1 MRTTIDMPRELHR
14 ALTSLAA
21 RNRKSFSQTAVELL
35 QRGLQLPA
43 ADAAKAGSKPDLG
56 PVSGL
61 PLAHSGRVIT
71 PEDVEV
77 LEVALSQIEWV
88 TGREG

>member
-1 MRTTIDMPRELHR
+1 MPRDLHR

-21 RNRKSFSQTAVELL
+21 SKRKSFSQTAVELL

-43 ADAAKAGSKPDLG
+43 ADAAKAGSG
-56 PVSGL
+56 PALSPATGL
-61 PLAHSGRVIT
+61 PLVHPDRVIT

-77 LEVALSQIEWV
+77 LEEALSKIEWV
-88 TGREG
+88 THER